1 MMRKNKMLN
10 KLYGIAAGAALFGL
24 ACSAQASLLNTTVTV
39 ENIFAG
45 ESFEGP
51 TTELVTG
58 ETEFLQFGELWDID
72 IGATSIRFFNQW
84 LEADEDVLEF
94 DDIYI
99 FTGLKGQ
106 GGGNIGAVSL
116 VTEGT
121 PFSLTPTAT
130 FTDDSVSI
138 RFLQDDYSDES
149 SELLVNLTL
158 LAPVPVPEPSTLAL
172 FGLGL
177 AGLSFARRKKRVSVN

>member
-1 MMRKNKMLN
+1 MLN